1 MTTSRTIPVSFA
13 VTLIASM
20 ASANDV
26 KNDPRVQNSL
36 NLLEVW
42 AEAEMA
48 YADIPAVSM
57 AVVHDQELLWSR
69 AFGFADRERKAAA
82 STDTLYSICSISK
95 LFTAI
100 GVLQLRDQGKLEL
113 DDPVSQHLP
122 WFDIQ
127 QSFEGAPPPTVRG
140 LLTHSAGLPRET
152 DHSYWTYPE
161 YSFPTREEIIDHLS
175 DQKTLYPEG
184 RYFQYSNLG
193 LTLAGEILAQVSG
206 EPYAEYSRRHILD
219 PLGLSDT
226 STEIPVEHRGGR
238 FAMGYG
244 GKTRSGGREPLT
256 FLQVKGVSPAAG
268 YASTVLDLAK
278 FASWQFRL
286 LSTGREEVLKAS
298 TLREMQRVQWMDPDW
313 KTSWGLGFSVSRSD
327 EKTFVGHGGSCPGF
341 RSDLLLQMT
350 EKFASVSMANAS
362 DAAAAKFTRNA
373 FRIVAPAIAESKAA
387 SQKASPPDPALER
400 YVGTYASGWGGEIAV
415 VPWKDGLGMLFL
427 PTDNPMEALEVL
439 KPSGE
444 NRFRR
449 VRRDDGELAEEV
461 VFTVENGKV
470 TRFTRHNNHSPK
482 IR

>member
-1 MTTSRTIPVSFA
+1 MSRNTFA
-13 VTLIASM
+13 FLAFALVAST
-20 ASANDV
+20 ASPNDL
-26 KNDPRVQNSL
+26 KDDPRVQTAL

-57 AVVHDQELLWSR
+57 AVVHDQDLLWSR
-69 AFGFADRERKAAA
+69 AFGFADRERNAAA
-82 STDTLYSICSISK
+82 STDTIYSICSISK

-127 QSFEGAPPPTVRG
+127 QSYEGAPPATVRG
-140 LLTHSAGLPRET
+140 ILTHSAGLPRES
-152 DHSYWTYPE
+152 DHPYWTYPE
-161 YSFPTREEIIDHLS
+161 YSFPTREEIIDRVS
-175 DQKTLYPEG
+175 EQKTLYPEG

-193 LTLAGEILAQVSG
+193 LTLAGEIVSQISG
-206 EPYAEYSRRHILD
+206 QPYAEYSQRHILD
-219 PLGLSDT
+219 PLGLKDT
-226 STEIPVEHRGGR
+226 STEIPVQHRGGR
-238 FAMGYG
+238 FAMGYSG
-244 GKTRSGGREPLT
+244 RRRGGGREPLT
-256 FLQVKGVSPAAG
+256 FFQVNGIAPAAG

-286 LSTGREEVLKAS
+286 LSSGGEEVLKAS

-313 KTSWGLGFSVSRSD
+313 KTTWGLGFSVSRRD
-327 EKTFVGHGGSCPGF
+327 DKTFVGHGGSCPGF
-341 RSDLLLQMT
+341 RSDLLLQT
-350 EKFASVSMANAS
+350 KEKFGAVSMANAA
-362 DAAAAKFTRNA
+362 DADASTFTRNA
-373 FRIVAPAIAESKAA
+373 YRIVAPAIAEVEAAPEKA
-387 SQKASPPDPALER
+387 KAPDSSLER
-400 YVGTYASGWGGEIAV
+400 YVGTYGSGWGGEIAV
-415 VPWKDGLGMLFL
+415 LPWKDGLAMLFL
-427 PTDNPMEALEVL
+427 PTDNPMEALETL
-439 KPSGE
+439 KPVGE

>member
-1 MTTSRTIPVSFA
+1 MSRITFASLVLALVSSA
-13 VTLIASM
+13 
-20 ASANDV
+20 ASANDL
-26 KNDPRVQNSL
+26 KNDPRVQTAL

-48 YADIPAVSM
+48 YADVPGVSM
-57 AVVHDQELLWSR
+57 AVVHDQDLLWSR

-82 STDTLYSICSISK
+82 STDTIYSICSISK

-113 DDPVSQHLP
+113 DDPIAEHLP

-127 QSFEGAPPPTVRG
+127 QSYEDAPPSTVRG
-140 LLTHSAGLPRET
+140 ILTHSAGLPRES
-152 DHSYWTYPE
+152 DHPYWTYPE

-175 DQKTLYPEG
+175 EQKTLYPEG

-193 LTLAGEILAQVSG
+193 LTLAGEIVAQVSG
-206 EPYAEYSRRHILD
+206 EPYADYSKKHILD
-219 PLGLSDT
+219 PLGLRDT
-226 STEIPVEHRGGR
+226 STEIPVAHRGER

-244 GKTRSGGREPLT
+244 GKRREGGREPLT
-256 FLQVKGVSPAAG
+256 FFQVKGIAPAAG

-286 LSTGREEVLKAS
+286 LSTGGEEVLKAS

-313 KTSWGLGFSVSRSD
+313 KTSWGLGFSVTHWD
-327 EKTFVGHGGSCPGF
+327 EKTFVGHGGACPGF
-341 RSDLLLQMT
+341 RSDLLLQMKQ
-350 EKFASVSMANAS
+350 KFASVSMANAS
-362 DAAAAKFTRNA
+362 DADASKFTRNA
-373 FRIVAPAIAESKAA
+373 YRIVAPAIAEAAAAPEKAVA
-387 SQKASPPDPALER
+387 PDPSLAR

-415 VPWKDGLGMLFL
+415 VPWKDGLAMLYL
-427 PTDNPMEALEVL
+427 PSDNPMESLEPL
-439 KPSGE
+439 KAVSE

-449 VRRDDGELAEEV
+449 VRKDDGELAEEV